1 MSKQKIKSKV
11 YYYKRKW
18 RRSPTTPLFH
28 SLFSLLSITL
38 NWDKRKISWRR
49 CTSTSNPILS
59 YLLLASFGKHFVYD
73 LLFLVNFI
81 RWSPSQRSET
91 DLRNWSPIC
100 ASIVV
105 CVITTWSL
113 IFRILSTKS
122 QSQNHSPAPHDLQT
136 FLLFLKESRNR

>member
-1 MSKQKIKSKV
+1 MEGTTKLRKSRGTQCKETKTRHGKSKDKVIITDRQYSIKDEIFFSSWMSKQKIKSKV

-91 DLRNWSPIC
+91 DLRF
-100 ASIVV
+100 V
-105 CVITTWSL
+105 
-113 IFRILSTKS
+113 
-122 QSQNHSPAPHDLQT
+122 H
-136 FLLFLKESRNR
+136 LL